1 MFADEHPLSGCKNT
15 FMAVFDQNIFLIIV
29 FLTNF
34 VWIRIG
40 LVPVYSNRLRIQQN
54 TRARICRPF
63 KEPRNRFP
71 ALRAGNDNPICRAG
85 PPGYIGWRNRFLGA
99 INVYKYGLWIQ
110 IRRQW
115 RIRDTATVFRLPVLR
130 PQENVPLQRMGNKTN
145 LKTSYYKSCSAVGA
159 SQCCGT

>member
-15 FMAVFDQNIFLIIV
+15 FMTVFDQNIFPIIV

-63 KEPRNRFP
+63 KEPRDRFP
-71 ALRAGNDNPICRAG
+71 ALRAGTTTL
-85 PPGYIGWRNRFLGA
+85 FVVL
-99 INVYKYGLWIQ
+99 VLQ
-110 IRRQW
+110 
-115 RIRDTATVFRLPVLR
+115 AT
-130 PQENVPLQRMGNKTN
+130 
-145 LKTSYYKSCSAVGA
+145 
-159 SQCCGT
+159 